1 MPLSDCSACLVDSKY
16 TGTLA
21 CIERRSLL
29 VPNPSLIFW
38 FSSYYRLNLGNHHT
52 WLITKTFQVNISQVR
67 FLLFFL
73 LFPAGCR
80 FSKIGSCISND
91 RLQIFRHF
99 VARRRFG
106 KILKGVLLNK
116 LRRKSWTV
124 WKINLLCRK
133 IRSKQKITM
142 LEATSKLQKCG
153 QYFRY
158 STIV

>member
-38 FSSYYRLNLGNHHT
+38 FSNNYRIIIGQPSHLTHHQ
-52 WLITKTFQVNISQVR
+52 TFQAYISQVR
-67 FLLFFL
+67 FLLFYF
-73 LFPAGCR
+73 FTAGCR

-116 LRRKSWTV
+116 LQRKSWTV

-133 IRSKQKITM
+133 IRSKQKISM